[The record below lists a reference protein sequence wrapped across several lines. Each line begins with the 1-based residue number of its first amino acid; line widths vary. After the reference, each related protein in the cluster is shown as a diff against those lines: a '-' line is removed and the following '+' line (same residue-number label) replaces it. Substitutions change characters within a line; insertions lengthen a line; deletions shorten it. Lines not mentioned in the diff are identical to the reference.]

1 MTRTTIDGYALFK
14 AIGENPEVF
23 SDVETTV
30 DKTAQK
36 VLLTTMKKHALTLDR
51 QRALHAA
58 VGGETYGLALDN
70 LGASDLKKLLKSI
83 DPYFGGLAKGTPD
96 EHRAQIKALATG
108 SKAISAKPEKPAKAG
123 KNKTAAKTDDQGAAW
138 PTSMSAKPSRNT
150 G

>member
-14 AIGENPEVF
+14 AIGENPELF

-30 DKTAQK
+30 DQTAQK
-36 VLLTTMKKHALTLDR
+36 VLLTTVKKHSLTLER

-58 VGGETYGLALDN
+58 VGGEAYGITLDN
-70 LGASDLKKLLKSI
+70 LGASDLKKILKSI
-83 DPYFGGLAKGTPD
+83 DPHFAGLAKGTPD
-96 EHRAQIKALATG
+96 DHRAQIEALVTG
-108 SKAISAKPEKPAKAG
+108 SKSISIKPEKPAKAS
-123 KNKTAAKTDDQGAAW
+123 KNKSAAKTDDQGAAW